1 MAEDITYPEPTDK
14 IHPLETFTW
23 VKTSVVGN
31 GASGEENK
39 YDVVYVRGKESGVR
53 LRYTAI

>member
-14 IHPLETFTW
+14 IHPLETSTW
-23 VKTSVVGN
+23 VKTCVVGN

>member
-14 IHPLETFTW
+14 IHPLETSTW

-31 GASGEENK
+31 GAGWEENK
-39 YDVVYVRGKESGVR
+39 YDVVYVRGKKSGAR
-53 LRYTAI
+53 LRYIAI